1 MLNVIRNGFLY
12 NWPERQFQMSKKNK
26 KQKKNGGGDSQGSS
40 AAVRL
45 ARDSWGV
52 TA

>member
-1 MLNVIRNGFLY
+1 MVFCIIGLSGSSRC
-12 NWPERQFQMSKKNK
+12 PKKTKNK
-26 KQKKNGGGDSQGSS
+26 KKNGGGDSQGSS